1 MMPQHRDTLLSARK
15 AYSQCANK
23 VEQLITNNGL
33 TAIHSSQII
42 GIGVATEW
50 LRRASEMNNIDY
62 MGNILNKSKTND
74 LFIELLR
81 FNFSWFALNAIF
93 ARQELLDLFGTPSS
107 NSEYSKFNLLYNVD
121 ILPNTASRLQKLHQI
136 LNTPIITRLPVAS
149 NNNPVVNNSV
159 STLQAICLK
168 YLPTSSQ
175 KGITAQAIQT
185 ASQAGSAN
193 SLDMPT
199 LLYGFRN
206 WSVHGNTLHGC
217 FGSHPRFYE
226 YVCILQETLA
236 EVHYNA
242 AIYINSKL

>member
-1 MMPQHRDTLLSARK
+1 MPQHRNTLLNARK

-23 VEQLITNNGL
+23 VEQLITNNGF

-50 LRRASEMNNIDY
+50 LRRAAEMNNIDY
-62 MGNILNKSKTND
+62 MGNILNKSKTKD

-93 ARQELLDLFGTPSS
+93 TRQELLDLFGTPSR
-107 NSEYSKFNLLYNVD
+107 NSEYSKFKLLYDID
-121 ILPNTASRLQKLHQI
+121 ILPNAALRLQRLHQI
-136 LNTPIITRLPVAS
+136 LNTPITTRLPITP
-149 NNNPVVNNSV
+149 NNNSVTSNSV

-168 YLPTSSQ
+168 YLPTSNQ
-175 KGITAQAIQT
+175 QGITARAIQT
-185 ASQAGSAN
+185 ASQVGSAN

-242 AIYINSKL
+242 AIYINSNL